1 MMETDPL
8 PASNGAATPAPV
20 VAPPVQ
26 ITRVNDRLS
35 ESLKLEHQLVKV
47 SIRRLGAKP
56 LLKGHKC
63 CHSICESLS
72 IKTMEITIHVEL
84 TSANEDI
91 L

>member
-35 ESLKLEHQLVKV
+35 ESLKLEHKLVKV
-47 SIRRLGAKP
+47 SIRRLGTKFF
-56 LLKGHKC
+56 LHRTQV
-63 CHSICESLS
+63 LS
-72 IKTMEITIHVEL
+72 FNFIHQNYGDNN
-84 TSANEDI
+84 AC
-91 L
+91 